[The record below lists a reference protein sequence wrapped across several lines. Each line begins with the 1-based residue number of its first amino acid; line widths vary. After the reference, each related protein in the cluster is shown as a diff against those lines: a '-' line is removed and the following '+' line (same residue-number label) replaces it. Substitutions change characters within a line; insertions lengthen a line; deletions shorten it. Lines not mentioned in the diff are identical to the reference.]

1 MQDRSKG
8 EEMDLNLTPGLY
20 EATGIAYLV
29 RPTRDGQRLYAMR
42 LTVTASGIESEYDKG
57 IVHYLTPE
65 DRMSRKRAVELMRIC
80 RRCLVCH
87 RALEDEKSIERGMG
101 PVCGKFLPE

>member
-1 MQDRSKG
+1 
-8 EEMDLNLTPGLY
+8 MDLSLTPGLY

-29 RPTRDGQRLYAMR
+29 RPTQDGQRLYAMR
-42 LTVTASGIESEYDKG
+42 LTVTASGIKSEYDKG

-65 DRMSRKRAVELMRIC
+65 DRMSRARAIELMRIC

-87 RALEDEKSIERGMG
+87 RPLKNLDPVERGMG
-101 PVCGKFLPE
+101 PVCGKFLGK